1 MIAYL
6 DCSSGISGDKFLGA
20 LIDLG
25 LDPSRIQ
32 AACTAVGLDASVVAE
47 RVTRSGIAGVS
58 VEILS
63 SDTTWRTYET
73 IRARLEAAAL
83 PDPVRASALRAFRLL
98 AQAEARVHGVSPS
111 EVHFH
116 EIGAADTVADLLGV
130 AVGLAALDIER
141 LICSPV
147 ALGAGT
153 IEISHGTLPVPA
165 PATSELLQGIPAYG
179 GPVEFELTTPTGA
192 ALVAAHASSFGPMPP
207 MTPVRVGRGAGSREI
222 AGLPNVAALTVG
234 DPLALGADATV
245 GSVVTLTTNID
256 HITPEHAA
264 FACDR
269 LIEAGA
275 LDVWQRPVGMKKG
288 RVGIEIEVLCAP
300 ADEQRFAALLAA
312 ETGTLG
318 IRVARLERW
327 EAARDVEVRDT
338 VWGAVRFKVGP
349 HGIRAE
355 HDDIAAIATREGL
368 AYREVLA
375 ALEDAPDCA

>member
-25 LDPSRIQ
+25 LDPARVED
-32 AACTAVGLDASVVAE
+32 ACATVGLDARVVAE
-47 RVTRSGIAGVS
+47 RTTRSGIAGVS

-63 SDTTWRTYET
+63 SDTTWRTWET

-83 PDPVRASALRAFRLL
+83 PDPVRANALRAFRLL
-98 AQAEARVHGVSPS
+98 AEAEARVHGVTPT

-130 AVGLAALDIER
+130 AVGLAALDVER

-165 PATSELLQGIPAYG
+165 PATSELLQGIPVYG

-192 ALVAAHASSFGPMPP
+192 ALVAAHASSFGPLPP
-207 MTPVRVGRGAGSREI
+207 MSPVGVGRGAGGREL
-222 AGLPNVAALTVG
+222 AGLPNIATLTLG
-234 DPLALGADATV
+234 DPLALGADATIGNV
-245 GSVVTLTTNID
+245 ITLTTSID

-275 LDVWQRPVGMKKG
+275 LDVWQRPIGMKKG
-288 RVGIEIEVLCAP
+288 RVGIEVDVLCAP
-300 ADEQRFAALLAA
+300 ADEQRLAALLAA

-327 EAARDVEVRDT
+327 EAVRDVEVRDT
-338 VWGAVRFKVGP
+338 VWGAVRFKVGA
-349 HGIRAE
+349 GRARAE
-355 HDDIAAIATREGL
+355 HDDIAAIAAREGL

-375 ALEDAPDCA
+375 ALEDDAAGE